1 MKKIRLAK
9 FLSAAGVASRRNAEE
24 LIKQGKVK
32 IDGQVVE
39 DVATSVDADSP
50 NIEVSG
56 RPVSAEVKVY
66 YLLNKPTGY
75 ICSVKDPYNPET
87 VLSLVPKRPKVF
99 PVGRLDKNSTGIL
112 LLTNDGDFANKI
124 MHPSFEVTKTYEAQI
139 DHSFNERDRRALER
153 GILLDDGKTAPAK
166 VKVLA
171 PDLVSIKIHEGKNRI
186 IRRMLKKLGYKTFY
200 LHRAKIG
207 KLGIGDLRPGKFRHL
222 TPKDKEIIFV
232 K

>member
-1 MKKIRLAK
+1 MVEKQRVQKL
-9 FLSAAGVASRRNAEE
+9 LSNYGYCSRRKAED
-24 LIKQGKVK
+24 LIDQGQVKVNGEVITLGDKATVDDEITVNGKIIKGERKVYLVFNKPPGCVTAVTDDHDKTIMDYIKVK
-32 IDGQVVE
+32 E
-39 DVATSVDADSP
+39 
-50 NIEVSG
+50 
-56 RPVSAEVKVY
+56 R
-66 YLLNKPTGY
+66 
-75 ICSVKDPYNPET
+75 
-87 VLSLVPKRPKVF
+87 VF